1 MAVMSQ
7 HRLEVMQRRQALLAK
22 IAGQREQ
29 LADLGTRWRPALL
42 VADQAWVAVKFLRA
56 HAVLVAGVALV
67 AGLVVV
73 RRRGPGAL
81 VKGAWRVWKTYRYV
95 REAARKIA
103 QR

>member
-7 HRLEVMQRRQALLAK
+7 HRLEVMRRRKVLLAK

-29 LADLGTRWRPALL
+29 LADLGARWRPALL
-42 VADQAWVAVKFLRA
+42 VADQAWVVVKFLRA
-56 HAVLVAGVALV
+56 HSVLVAGVALV

-81 VKGAWRVWKTYRYV
+81 VKGAWRIWKTYRYV
-95 REAARKIA
+95 SETARKIT